1 MWAKYTA
8 KWGVQ
13 MTGMNF
19 QTHSRRNFFISII
32 LTSIPYTS
40 AKMMLMNCPSSVIL
54 ARGQ

>member
-19 QTHSRRNFFISII
+19 QTHSS
-32 LTSIPYTS
+32 TT
-40 AKMMLMNCPSSVIL
+40 
-54 ARGQ
+54 

>member
-19 QTHSRRNFFISII
+19 QTHSSTTLQKFR
-32 LTSIPYTS
+32 
-40 AKMMLMNCPSSVIL
+40 
-54 ARGQ
+54 